1 MCDTGAEHDSPVS
14 GKTIRLTDSEMRLY
28 FRSTSFK
35 SSVVYSSHNAL
46 CQQFLMYK
54 DITHHNCGL
63 TGKAS
68 DSEMQNKHIFF
79 SFPQK
84 LWL

>member
-35 SSVVYSSHNAL
+35 SSVVYGSHNAL
-46 CQQFLMYK
+46 RQQFLMYK
-54 DITHHNCGL
+54 DITHRN
-63 TGKAS
+63 
-68 DSEMQNKHIFF
+68 N
-79 SFPQK
+79 
-84 LWL
+84 